1 MDHLEGLLDAMTL
14 EEKVGQLNMVASF
27 RAVTGPG
34 ELQEV
39 DASIRSG
46 RIGSLLNIW
55 GREEVTRVQ
64 RLAVDESRLGIPL
77 LLCHDIIHGHRTIF
91 PTPLAEAC
99 AFNPTLWKQT
109 AQAAAQEASA
119 EGVALTFAPMLD
131 IARDARWGRMVEGPG
146 EDTWLAA
153 QIGAA
158 KTRGFQGED
167 LSLASTLAATAKH
180 FGAYGAVTA
189 GREYASAD
197 VSERT
202 LLEIYLPPFAAAIA
216 AGVAAIMPAFND
228 IAGLPM
234 TANAHLL
241 KEILRQRLG
250 FKGVVISDYNAVGEL
265 LNHGVAQ
272 DLFEAAVLAFNAGV
286 DIDMTSNAFIDGL
299 PLAVDRGLV
308 SLNEIDNSVRRVL
321 RLKDRLGLFDDPYR
335 RGNSTV
341 CNTKKDQDLRR
352 SLARQAAQQAIVL
365 LTNNDQLLPLRNDL
379 TRLAMIGPFVD
390 NAGAMLGSWASA
402 GHEEKTVS
410 FFEGVQTALPN
421 CHIDLVACVD
431 ALKEDVSEIDQAL
444 VACREAQV
452 ILLCLGET
460 AEMSGEAAS
469 RADIGLPGAQ
479 RALAEA
485 IFALGKPVV
494 VLLTSGRPL
503 AAPWLFERAD
513 AVLATWQLGSEA
525 GHALADI
532 LFGAIN
538 PTGRL
543 PISWPRA
550 VGQAPIFYNQRA
562 TGRPTEIGVHYS
574 SCYID
579 TLSSP
584 QFPFGHGL
592 SYSVFS
598 LLEFSCLTPLVKRG
612 ERIELSVRLRN
623 EGPRPGE
630 ATLFF
635 FIRDLVAS
643 VARPVLELKGV
654 KKVFLAPG
662 LEELLS
668 FSLAVE
674 ELAFV
679 DRALGVTLEAGRFE
693 VYVGQS
699 ADPAGLVK
707 QSFDLD
713 L

>member
-1 MDHLEGLLDAMTL
+1 MHSIEALLQSMTL
-14 EEKVGQLNMVASF
+14 EEKAGQLNMVASF

-34 ELQEV
+34 EIQEV
-39 DASIRSG
+39 DESIRLG
-46 RIGSLLNIW
+46 RVGSLLNIW
-55 GREEVTRVQ
+55 GREEVVRVQ
-64 RLAVDESRLGIPL
+64 RIALEESRLGIPL

-99 AFNPTLWKQT
+99 SFNPALWEQT
-109 AQAAAQEASA
+109 AHAAAQEARA

-158 KTRGFQGED
+158 KTRGFQGKD
-167 LSLASTLAATAKH
+167 LNFTTSLAATAKH

-202 LLEIYLPPFAAAIA
+202 LLEVYLPPFAAAIA

-241 KEILRQRLG
+241 KDILRQRLG
-250 FKGVVISDYNAVGEL
+250 FKGVVISDYNAVAEL

-272 DLFEAAVLAFNAGV
+272 DLFEAAVLAFNSGV
-286 DIDMTSNAFIDGL
+286 DIDMTSNAFINAL
-299 PLAVDRGLV
+299 PLAVDRGRV
-308 SLNEIDNSVRRVL
+308 SLHEIDNSVRRVL
-321 RLKDRLGLFDDPYR
+321 HLKERLGLFDNPYPRDPSPS
-335 RGNSTV
+335 NKV
-341 CNTKKDQDLRR
+341 KKDQDLRR
-352 SLARQAAQQAIVL
+352 SLARQAAQESIVL
-365 LTNNDQLLPLRNDL
+365 LTNKDQLLPLQETL
-379 TRLAMIGPFVD
+379 THLAMIGPFAD
-390 NAGAMLGSWASA
+390 DAAAMLGSWASA

-410 FFEGVQTALPN
+410 FFEGVRTALPN
-421 CHIDLVACVD
+421 CHLELIAGVD
-431 ALKEDVSEIDQAL
+431 AVKEDISEISHAL
-444 VACREAQV
+444 EACREAQV

-469 RADIGLPGAQ
+469 RADIGVPGAQ

-485 IFALGKPVV
+485 IFNLGKPVI

-532 LFGAIN
+532 LFGAVN

-550 VGQAPIFYNQRA
+550 VGQAPIYYNQRA

-579 TLSSP
+579 MLATP

-592 SYSVFS
+592 SYSLFS

-612 ERIELSVRLRN
+612 GCVEVGVRLRN
-623 EGPRPGE
+623 NGSRSGE

-654 KKVFLAPG
+654 KKVILAQG
-662 LEELLS
+662 QEEQVS

-674 ELAFV
+674 ELAFIGREL
-679 DRALGVTLEAGRFE
+679 DVTLEAGRFE
-693 VYVGQS
+693 IFVGQS
-699 ADPAGLVK
+699 ADPAGLLK
-707 QSFDLD
+707 QSFDLS

>member
-1 MDHLEGLLDAMTL
+1 MDQLEVLLDAMTL

-34 ELQEV
+34 ALQEV
-39 DASIRSG
+39 DDLIRAG
-46 RIGSLLNIW
+46 HIGSLLNIW
-55 GREEVTRVQ
+55 GCEEVARVQ

-77 LLCHDIIHGHRTIF
+77 LLCHDIIHGHRVIF

-99 AFNPTLWKQT
+99 AFNPALWQKT
-109 AQAAAQEASA
+109 AQAAAQEASE

-146 EDTWLAA
+146 EDTWLAR
-153 QIGAA
+153 QIGVA

-167 LSLASTLAATAKH
+167 LSFASSLAATAKH

-228 IAGLPM
+228 IAGQPM
-234 TANAHLL
+234 TANRYLL
-241 KEILRQRLG
+241 KDILRQRLG
-250 FKGVVISDYNAVGEL
+250 FQGVVISDYNAIGEL
-265 LNHGVAQ
+265 LNHGIAH
-272 DLFEAAVLAFNAGV
+272 DLLEAAVLAFNAGV
-286 DIDMTSNAFIDGL
+286 DIDMTSNAFIEGL

-308 SLNEIDNSVRRVL
+308 SLNDIDNSVRRVL
-321 RLKDRLGLFDDPYR
+321 RLKERLGLFKDPYR
-335 RGNSTV
+335 RGSSVSYNAQ
-341 CNTKKDQDLRR
+341 KGKDQRR
-352 SLARQAAQQAIVL
+352 ALAREAAQRAIVL
-365 LTNNDQLLPLRNDL
+365 LTNKDQLLPLAPDL
-379 TRLAMIGPFVD
+379 IRLAMIGPFVD
-390 NAGAMLGSWASA
+390 DIGAMLGSWASA
-402 GHEEKTVS
+402 GHEEQTVS
-410 FFEGVQTALPN
+410 FFEGVRKAAPN
-421 CHIDLVACVD
+421 CHLDLVISVD
-431 ALKEDVSEIDQAL
+431 GLSEDVSGIELAL
-444 VACREAQV
+444 AACRKAEV

-485 IFALGKPVV
+485 VFALGKPVV
-494 VLLTSGRPL
+494 VVLTSGRPL
-503 AAPWLFERAD
+503 AAPWLFERAT

-550 VGQAPIFYNQRA
+550 VGQTPIFYNQRA
-562 TGRPTEIGVHYS
+562 TGRPTQIGVHYS

-579 TLSSP
+579 TLASP

-592 SYSVFS
+592 SYSAFS
-598 LLEFSCLTPLVKRG
+598 LLDFACLTPLVKHNDNV
-612 ERIELSVRLRN
+612 EVSVRVRN
-623 EGPRPGE
+623 EGARPGE

-635 FIRDLVAS
+635 FIHDLVAS
-643 VARPVLELKGV
+643 LARPVLELKGV
-654 KKVFLAPG
+654 KKVFVGQGA
-662 LEELLS
+662 EEQLS
-668 FSLAVE
+668 FVLAVE
-674 ELAFV
+674 DLAFV
-679 DRALGVTLEAGRFE
+679 GPELELTLEAGRFE
-693 VYVGQS
+693 IYVGQS
-699 ADPAGLVK
+699 ADPVGLLK
-707 QSFDLD
+707 DSFDLV